1 MRDWQRF
8 AMAAL
13 GVLLL
18 SPGACSARFTPL
30 LVRSASGGD
39 PLGIDARPW
48 EMFFVF
54 LYFVPV
60 GYAIALAGG
69 WLIKCAYSGDRFIV
83 PRWLMVAVGI
93 LLLMPGVSVAALFI
107 AGEAA
112 RTLGPDNPQAG
123 LNLAVVLFGLLQ
135 AAAGVFL
142 LWRAKAQPQTSA
154 G

>member
-1 MRDWQRF
+1 
-8 AMAAL
+8 
-13 GVLLL
+13 
-18 SPGACSARFTPL
+18 
-30 LVRSASGGD
+30 SGGD

-69 WLIKCAYSGDRFIV
+69 WLIKCAYSGDRVIV
-83 PRWLMVAVGI
+83 PRWLLGTVGI
-93 LLLMPGVSVAALFI
+93 PLLMPGGSGAALFT
-107 AGEAA
+107 ARGGA
-112 RTLGPDNPQAG
+112 RTVGPDNPQAG

-135 AAAGVFL
+135 AAAGAFL